1 MAKGIGLIGSFN
13 GKVGNMVGYSLKDS
27 NNKQTQGVRVHQ
39 PVVKNPKTYAQAV
52 QRAKYIPIM
61 ELGKR
66 LKLFIQRGNQYLPY
80 GVKSKNA
87 WLKKIMSG
95 YTGPWLTRDQNKLL
109 PPLAQISKGSL
120 PDPFKVNNQWS
131 HMNILFNHTVETL
144 PTTLGELSSVLL
156 VGYSDLKAGDQLT
169 IIACY
174 QGQSTYSVFDYSFV
188 IDENNNE
195 PIPNSLTMFNTYLQ
209 VSMEIGQFLAGCVIM
224 SRQGNNGAH
233 IRSNAS
239 LLPSKF
245 YPTSYL
251 NDAAKQAAAESYMDG
266 SVNSD
271 WAEESIQ
278 E

>member
-27 NNKQTQGVRVHQ
+27 NNKQTQGVRVYQ
-39 PVVKNPKTYAQAV
+39 PVVKNPKTFAQAL

-66 LKLFIQRGNQYLPY
+66 LKLFIQRGNQYQPY

-87 WLKKIMSG
+87 WLKKVMTS
-95 YTGPWLTRDQNKLL
+95 YDGPWLTRSQNRLL
-109 PPLAQISKGSL
+109 PPLVQISKGSL
-120 PDPFKVNNQWS
+120 ADVFKINNQWS
-131 HMNILFNHTVETL
+131 HMNILFNYSVETL

-156 VGYSDLKAGDQLT
+156 VGYPDLKSGDQLT

-188 IDENNNE
+188 IDENSTE
-195 PIPNSLTMFNTYLQ
+195 PIPRTLMIFKDYLH
-209 VSMEIGQFLAGCVIM
+209 VNDLFGQFLAGCVVL
-224 SRQGNNGAH
+224 SRKGPNGAH
-233 IRSNAS
+233 IRSNVR
-239 LLPSKF
+239 LQPSRY
-245 YPTSYL
+245 YPSSYL
-251 NDAAKQAAAESYMDG
+251 EEAAKQAAAESYMSG
-266 SVNSD
+266 SDNTD

>member
-39 PVVKNPKTYAQAV
+39 PVVKNPKTYAQAI

-87 WLKKIMSG
+87 WLKQVMTS
-95 YTGPWLTRDQNKLL
+95 YAGPWLTRSQNKLL
-109 PPLAQISKGSL
+109 PPLVQISKGSL
-120 PDPFKVNNQWS
+120 TDLFPVGSEWS
-131 HMNILFNHTVETL
+131 NMNIQLHYYMEI
-144 PTTLGELSSVLL
+144 PATTLGELSSALL
-156 VGYSDLKAGDQLT
+156 IGYPDLKSGDQLT

-174 QGQSTYSVFDYSFV
+174 QSQGVYNVIDCSFV
-188 IDENNNE
+188 IDESSNE
-195 PIPNSLTMFNTYLQ
+195 PIPNSILTFNNYIQLKGGP
-209 VSMEIGQFLAGCVIM
+209 GQFVAGCVVR
-224 SRQGNNGAH
+224 SRKGPNGEH
-233 IRSNAS
+233 IRSNTA
-239 LLPSKF
+239 LQPSRF

-251 NDAAKQAAAESYMDG
+251 GDEAKQTAAESYMSG
-266 SVNSD
+266 SENTD
-271 WAEESIQ
+271 WPEENVQ